1 MQIGVEASRAVENKR
16 VFVIETD
23 EVSAVA
29 LQFMLADECETH
41 VLPDSATALAKGREW
56 PPNLILLGAG
66 IIAAEGAQIVAQ
78 LKAQWSG
85 LKIMIV
91 ADSVDD
97 PAVKAAKTEGADSV
111 LLRPL
116 TLEAVRRKVDTQLGR
131 RATLD
136 IPVVLT

>member
-66 IIAAEGAQIVAQ
+66 IIAAEGARIVAQ

-85 LKIMIV
+85 LKILVV

-131 RATLD
+131 RAALD

>member
-16 VFVIETD
+16 VFIIESD

-29 LQFMLADECETH
+29 LQFMLADECEAH
-41 VLPDSATALAKGREW
+41 VLPDSATALAKGCEW
-56 PPNLILLGAG
+56 PPDLILLGAG

-78 LKAQWSG
+78 IKARWSG
-85 LKIMIV
+85 LKIVVV

-97 PAVKAAKTEGADSV
+97 PAVKAAQTEGAESV

-116 TLEAVRRKVDTQLGR
+116 TLETVRRKVDTQLGR
-131 RATLD
+131 RAALN

>member
-16 VFVIETD
+16 VFVIESD

-66 IIAAEGAQIVAQ
+66 IIAAEGARIVAQ

-85 LKIMIV
+85 LKILVV

-131 RATLD
+131 RAALD

>member
-131 RATLD
+131 RAALD